1 MIKYNHY
8 NIYQWS
14 MCIIW
19 ILLPIWCVLLLH
31 SGCTTLPTNTIVE
44 KQKPNIEQI
53 IATTQMQLIVE
64 EQGILLLDIT
74 KSSDVNY
81 STERKRRLDNVDRLR
96 GRLKEMFD
104 MLAESYAPAK

>member
-1 MIKYNHY
+1 MNDFVKGCNFGMAFLSATGLCLIF
-8 NIYQWS
+8 
-14 MCIIW
+14 II
-19 ILLPIWCVLLLH
+19 
-31 SGCTTLPTNTIVE
+31 SSCTTLPTNTVVKE
-44 KQKPNIEQI
+44 QKPNIEQI

-64 EQGILLLDIT
+64 EQNILLLDIT